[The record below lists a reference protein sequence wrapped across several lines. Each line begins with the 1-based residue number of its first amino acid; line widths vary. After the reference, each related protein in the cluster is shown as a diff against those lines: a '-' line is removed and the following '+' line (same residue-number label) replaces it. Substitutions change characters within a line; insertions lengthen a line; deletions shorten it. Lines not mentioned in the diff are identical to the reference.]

1 MRNLYCILLVMGLLS
16 SCEKDSVLSDSKVD
30 TRIKNEQGIAEQQ
43 FRAILEEYDLNMS
56 FIFFSKYPYKPL
68 TKEEKEHYRAFF
80 RKLSSLQTRAYRW
93 QDDFRISEE
102 GGYWIGSRN
111 AVPHPVPFYCAVYWN
126 SYNWNPYYYSG
137 SYAVNSAG
145 QNYTSTGYQEV
156 TGAPSQFTWKE
167 RGYLITGSAFT
178 EWVEINGHIWCAG
191 DPCFADCDIFVG
203 NIPD

>member
-1 MRNLYCILLVMGLLS
+1 MS

-56 FIFFSKYPYKPL
+56 FIFFLKYSYKPL
-68 TKEEKEHYRAFF
+68 TKEEEEHYRAFF

-137 SYAVNSAG
+137 SYAVNP
-145 QNYTSTGYQEV
+145 TSTFPPQNFPVIQHLQFLHIYCGYYKF
-156 TGAPSQFTWKE
+156 SN
-167 RGYLITGSAFT
+167 ST
-178 EWVEINGHIWCAG
+178 ELG
-191 DPCFADCDIFVG
+191 
-203 NIPD
+203 